1 MGTKFLLKKNDI
13 QALFMSLW
21 TSAGRWVPSNSFF
34 LWLLREAKTAV
45 HPLAGLGALPFWL
58 AFCFNVFQMRA
69 ECWNTSANVS
79 SSCVGGVLQWHHAVP
94 LLYNQHLAPFLTERI
109 GAKRGKQ
116 FSFQFFR
123 EGRGRGESTENIFC
137 PVWHPLPL
145 SARTNHFSAVA
156 SARLAIVHPN
166 YHFCWDGMNHSVGI
180 LLFSLTTDSTQR
192 TGLDKKSNSEAA
204 TARRISPFVPVSHF
218 MLIKES

>member
-1 MGTKFLLKKNDI
+1 
-13 QALFMSLW
+13 MSLW

-58 AFCFNVFQMRA
+58 AFCFNVFQMRT

-116 FSFQFFR
+116 FSVFQ
-123 EGRGRGESTENIFC
+123 RGERQRREHRKHFLPCST
-137 PVWHPLPL
+137 
-145 SARTNHFSAVA
+145 RTS
-156 SARLAIVHPN
+156 
-166 YHFCWDGMNHSVGI
+166 
-180 LLFSLTTDSTQR
+180 
-192 TGLDKKSNSEAA
+192 
-204 TARRISPFVPVSHF
+204 PVSQDKSLQCRGICPPCYSSSQLSLLLGWH
-218 MLIKES
+218 ESFCRNSALLTHYRQHTEDRVR